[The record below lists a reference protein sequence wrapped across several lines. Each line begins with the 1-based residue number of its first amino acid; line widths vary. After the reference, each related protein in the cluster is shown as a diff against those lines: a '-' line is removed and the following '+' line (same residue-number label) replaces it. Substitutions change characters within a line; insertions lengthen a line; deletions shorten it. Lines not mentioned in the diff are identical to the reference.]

1 MTGFTGKLAA
11 ALTLSAAVSLPAIA
25 DDLVSAANDMCE
37 NVKAC
42 SMAQIAESE
51 MTPEMRQMMEP
62 MLESMCDQMRQGVQ
76 QVPSGHDLYQP
87 SVDCM
92 RSMADLTCD
101 EIMNLDTV
109 ETPACKKYRELAE
122 TAYEEYSEE

>member
-11 ALTLSAAVSLPAIA
+11 ALTLFAAVSLPAIA

-37 NVKAC
+37 HVKAC
-42 SMAQIAESE
+42 SMAQIAESD

-76 QVPSGHDLYQP
+76 QVPSGHALYQP
-87 SVDCM
+87 AVDCM
-92 RSMADLTCD
+92 RSMAELGCD
-101 EIMNLDTV
+101 DFLNGNAA
-109 ETPACKKYRELAE
+109 ETPACKEYRELAE
-122 TAYEEYSEE
+122 KAYEDYSQE